1 VSYPVSASD
10 VAARWRP
17 LSAAEIALAD
27 TLLEDLTNDLDVF
40 RPTLADTL
48 TAMADP
54 DKTRLE
60 RAIVKTL
67 ANAVKRAMRNPDT
80 LRSTNIGADGGIG
93 VGYDN
98 GWAALAATAAALTAD
113 DLRTID
119 RATIA
124 GGGTVVS
131 GVVSRQL
138 LAHSERYASDSLA
151 FLPTP

>member
-1 VSYPVSASD
+1 MSYPVSASD
-10 VAARWRP
+10 VASRWRP

-27 TLLEDLTNDLDVF
+27 ILLEDLTNDLDIF
-40 RPTLADTL
+40 RPRLAATLAD
-48 TAMADP
+48 MEEP
-54 DKTRLE
+54 GRTRLE

-119 RATIA
+119 QATVA

-131 GVVSRQL
+131 GVVSRKL
-138 LAHSERYASDSLA
+138 LANSERYLESDITI
-151 FLPTP
+151 LPTA

>member
-1 VSYPVSASD
+1 MYPVSASD

-17 LSAAEIALAD
+17 LSVAETALAE
-27 TLLEDLTNDLDVF
+27 TLLEDLTNDLDIF
-40 RPTLADTL
+40 RPTLSVTL
-48 TAMADP
+48 AGMEEP
-54 DKTRLE
+54 GHTRLE

-98 GWAALAATAAALTAD
+98 GWAALAATSAMLTAD

-119 RATIA
+119 KATVA

-131 GVVSRQL
+131 GVVSRKL
-138 LAHSERYASDSLA
+138 LAHSERYRTSDLTI
-151 FLPTP
+151 LPTA

>member
-1 VSYPVSASD
+1 MSYPVSASD

-17 LSAAEIALAD
+17 LSAAEIALAN
-27 TLLEDLTNDLDVF
+27 TLLEDLTNDLDIF
-40 RPTLADTL
+40 RPTLAQTL
-48 TAMADP
+48 ADMVDP
-54 DKTRLE
+54 AQTLLE

-80 LRSTNIGADGGIG
+80 LRSTNIGADGSIG

-98 GWAALAATAAALTAD
+98 LWAALAATAAMLTAD

-124 GGGTVVS
+124 GGGIVVS
-131 GVVSRQL
+131 GLVSRKM
-138 LAHSERYASDSLA
+138 LAHSERYPPGDLTI
-151 FLPTP
+151 LPTP